1 MRKLMAIIALGI
13 LFASC
18 NRAVTPGEAANNKY
32 KHCRPVR

>member
-1 MRKLMAIIALGI
+1 MQKLLAIVVLGL

-18 NRAVTPGEAANNKY
+18 SRAVTPGEAATGKY